1 MAVKKV
7 SGVIRDLARDFVRTG
22 TRTND
27 LPNGISLT
35 TIRNEDEA
43 VSVQHRRHPKMAHTR
58 CVVVHGHAA
67 VQHMAGCHRVV
78 TGLMG

>member
-7 SGVIRDLARDFVRTG
+7 LGVIRDLARDFVRTG

-43 VSVQHRRHPKMAHTR
+43 VSVQPGATPKWRTPDAWWSMAMLRYSTW
-58 CVVVHGHAA
+58 
-67 VQHMAGCHRVV
+67 RVV
-78 TGLMG
+78 TGLSQG